1 MTVVRAKLGAHLRG
15 MTAPFLFIGSGISRR
30 YLGADDWEGLL
41 RRFAE
46 LTPRPYEYYRTSAAG
61 DLPAVASRIA
71 DAFHQIW
78 WDGSEYSTSRSEW
91 SGRIEGKESALKV
104 EIAKHLS
111 EMPDLQHLGSPMDA
125 EIDLLKNSVID
136 GIITTNYDPLLE
148 HLFPEFRTFV
158 GQDELLFSNP
168 QGVGEIYKI
177 HGSHSSPDSLVLT
190 SKDYEAFE
198 ERNAYLAAKL
208 MTIFVEHPVIFLGY
222 SLGDRNVVSILRSIA
237 GCLKQENVENL
248 RDRLIFVQWQPD
260 CESTVEPHTI
270 IMDGFPLTVLRVLV
284 SDFVDVFSVLSE
296 LKRSFPAKM
305 LRRLKEQV
313 YELVLSDDPQ
323 NRLHVADIDDESKDG
338 DIEVVFGVGVAARIG
353 PQGYVGLARWDL
365 IDDVVSGGSAL
376 DSAVIVSH
384 VLPRLLRSSA
394 NIPVFKYLNDSGALD
409 ENGRIDSTLDIDL
422 RVHQMAEKSTG
433 GISTGVT
440 YEKAAARYLASVQ
453 GISDLE
459 EKQGVEGV
467 LNYGVYLPADM
478 ISIPEL
484 RSFLQNHTE
493 VKSGGWGATQY
504 AKLACL
510 LDWLSYGRP
519 GSR

>member
-1 MTVVRAKLGAHLRG
+1 MTVVREKLGAHLRS

-46 LTPRPYEYYRTSAAG
+46 LTPRSYEYYRTSAAG
-61 DLPAVASRIA
+61 DLPAIASKIA
-71 DAFHQIW
+71 EAFHQIW
-78 WDGSEYSTSRSEW
+78 WDGAEYSASRSEW
-91 SGRIEGKESALKV
+91 SGRIEEKESALKV

-111 EMPDLQHLGSPMDA
+111 RVPDLQGLDSPMSE
-125 EIDLLKNSVID
+125 EIDLLGNSVID

-148 HLFPEFRTFV
+148 QLFPEFRTFI
-158 GQDELLFSNP
+158 GQDELLFSSP

-222 SLGDRNVVSILRSIA
+222 SLGDRNVMSILRSIA
-237 GCLKQENVENL
+237 GCLKQENIENL

-260 CESTVEPHTI
+260 CEPAVEPHTI
-270 IMDGFPLTVLRVLV
+270 VMDGFPLTVLRVLV
-284 SDFVDVFSVLSE
+284 SDFIDVFSVLSE

-313 YELVLSDDPQ
+313 YELVLADDPQ
-323 NRLHVADIDDESKDG
+323 NRLYVADIDDESKDG
-338 DIEVVFGVGVAARIG
+338 DIEVVFGVGVGAKIG
-353 PQGYVGLARWDL
+353 QQGYVGLTRWDL
-365 IDDVVSGGSAL
+365 IDDVVSDGKAL
-376 DSAVIVSH
+376 DSAVVVSQ
-384 VLPRLLRSSA
+384 VLPRRLRGSA
-394 NIPVFKYLNDSGALD
+394 NIPVFKYLRDVGALD
-409 ENGRIDSTLDIDL
+409 ENGRIDSTLDIDS
-422 RVHQMAEKSTG
+422 RVHRMAEKSTG
-433 GISTGVT
+433 GISTGAT
-440 YEKAAARYLASVQ
+440 YEKGAARYLAGVQ

-459 EKQGVEGV
+459 EKKGVDAV
-467 LNYGVYLPADM
+467 LNYGVYMPAGM
-478 ISIPEL
+478 VSISEL
-484 RSFLQNHTE
+484 RAFLQNHTE
-493 VKSGGWGATQY
+493 VKSGPWGSTQY
-504 AKLACL
+504 AKLVCF

-519 GSR
+519 GVQ